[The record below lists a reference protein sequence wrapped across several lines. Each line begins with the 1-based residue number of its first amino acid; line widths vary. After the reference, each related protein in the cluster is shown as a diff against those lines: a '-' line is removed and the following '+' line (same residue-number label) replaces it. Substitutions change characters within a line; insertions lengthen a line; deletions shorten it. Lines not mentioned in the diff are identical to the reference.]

1 MKQVTFYVLGTGSSP
16 NTGHS
21 IPSRNYLTFE
31 SSRMNPA
38 CVIYVPA
45 FRENMYVLFV
55 LRKSFRMG
63 CLRTFLGEEMYILF
77 ALLKPFQMRCIPT
90 DAKPDLIY
98 IPCDYLCDVEMSLTS
113 PRQSSIGHII
123 Y

>member
-1 MKQVTFYVLGTGSSP
+1 VFGEDPG
-16 NTGHS
+16 
-21 IPSRNYLTFE
+21 
-31 SSRMNPA
+31 
-38 CVIYVPA
+38 VIYVPA

-77 ALLKPFQMRCIPT
+77 ALLKPFQIRCIPT
-90 DAKPDLIY
+90 DEKPDLIY

-113 PRQSSIGHII
+113 PRQSSIGLVKYCHFM
-123 Y
+123 